1 MYKHTQDYDW
11 SFGQCTSS
19 HEWIEPGIY
28 SEKCCVSENKNILTC
43 STANK
48 DDDWSN
54 NVLML
59 LGHRFCDDLV
69 DYSAS
74 FLIDVSGILI
84 YSYMYSH
91 INCASYLALPISYFY
106 LLIILYFQN

>member
-1 MYKHTQDYDW
+1 MYKHTPNYEW
-11 SFGQCTSS
+11 SFGPCSSS

-28 SEKCCVSENKNILTC
+28 SEKCCVSEKNNILTC
-43 STANK
+43 STTNNNA
-48 DDDWSN
+48 DWSN

-74 FLIDVSGILI
+74 FLIDVSGII
-84 YSYMYSH
+84 VNS
-91 INCASYLALPISYFY
+91 
-106 LLIILYFQN
+106 